1 MNAECLRMTLDR
13 RLWEL
18 FLETIQTVAAIL
30 NIDADDLL
38 ERVLTNTDAEQF
50 LNRFFENGLKKAG

>member
-1 MNAECLRMTLDR
+1 MNAENLRMTLDR

-18 FLETIQTVAAIL
+18 FMETVQTIAAIL

-38 ERVLTNTDAEQF
+38 ERILTNPDAEQF
-50 LNRFFENGLKKAG
+50 LNRFFEIGQKEAG

>member
-1 MNAECLRMTLDR
+1 MTLDR

-18 FLETIQTVAAIL
+18 FMETIQTVAAIL

-50 LNRFFENGLKKAG
+50 LNRFFENGLKEAG